1 MFRPSELHSF
11 LESIGAR
18 AKKSLSQN
26 FLIDGNILDK
36 IIALSDLK
44 EGESVLEIGP
54 GPGALT
60 QKLLLKGAH
69 VTAVEKDTLFA
80 QHLPAHLNLKVLNRD
95 IKDFDPNSLYMPDQ
109 KTKIIANLPYHLTA
123 VILGMFIIRGDI
135 FSKLVIMVQNE
146 VALRMVAQPSTPD
159 YSSLSVFLQYY
170 STPRYAFKVSRHC
183 FSPAPKIDS
192 AVVVLDLKERIT
204 QKGLF
209 SFVREAFQ
217 KKRKMLTTSLS
228 AFGKERVQ
236 EALLCLGLEKEAR
249 PSTLS
254 VNHWIALY
262 ESLTL
267 K

>member
-11 LESIGAR
+11 LDSIGAR

-44 EGESVLEIGP
+44 EGENVLEIGP

-60 QKLLLKGAH
+60 QKLLLAGAH
-69 VTAVEKDTLFA
+69 VTAVEKDALFA
-80 QHLPAHLNLKVLNRD
+80 QHLPSHPHLKVLSQD
-95 IKDFDPNSLYMPDQ
+95 IKDFDIDSLRLSGQ
-109 KTKIIANLPYHLTA
+109 KTKIVANLPYHLTA
-123 VILGMFIIRGDI
+123 VILGMFIIHGDI
-135 FSKLVIMVQNE
+135 FSKLVIMVQHE
-146 VALRMVAQPSTPD
+146 VALRMIAKPDTPD

-192 AVVVLDLKERIT
+192 AVVLLDLKERIAPE
-204 QKGLF
+204 GF
-209 SFVREAFQ
+209 FPFVREAFQ
-217 KKRKMLTTSLS
+217 QKRKMLTTSLS
-228 AFGKERVQ
+228 AFGKDRVQ
-236 EALLCLGLEKEAR
+236 GALISLGLEKEAR
-249 PSTLS
+249 PSVLS
-254 VNHWIALY
+254 INQWISLY